1 MTEAVSLHNMEV
13 IESKKEEEPQKI
25 NFESKLENTNFVTAC
40 GVWFNPSPNLFV
52 KLFVTFKKLFDKLTP
67 TRAGVTENI
76 IYIYYDEVYDDDA
89 VTGLLY
95 RPNTRQLVIYPNY
108 FISLRMFISSKI
120 LSAFL

>member
-1 MTEAVSLHNMEV
+1 MRIVITENKRDMLFR
-13 IESKKEEEPQKI
+13 EEFK
-25 NFESKLENTNFVTAC
+25 
-40 GVWFNPSPNLFV
+40 NLFN
-52 KLFVTFKKLFDKLTP
+52 KLTP

-108 FISLRMFISSKI
+108 FISLRMFVSSEEEFDEMIKKCFEE
-120 LSAFL
+120 LTDKHVLFTKNMDEYNL